1 MIVASLILVKTIS
14 HYKNHID
21 KSQSFQ
27 APEAIAQNGVI
38 EGYNIWFRTSHIDV
52 ATNRT
57 ILYNETFELLVYLIS
72 SDTEEGTPLQYN
84 LTNLDGGTS
93 YDVVLQAFTL
103 IGNGPG
109 SDIVT
114 AEAKKREYMYCITV
128 IVIAFLIMLY
138 Y

>member
-1 MIVASLILVKTIS
+1 MIVAIFILVITIS
-14 HYKNHID
+14 HCKNHID

-38 EGYNIWFRTSHIDV
+38 EGYNIWFRTSRIDV
-52 ATNRT
+52 ATNGSL
-57 ILYNETFELLVYLIS
+57 LYNETFELLVYLIS

-114 AEAKKREYMYCITV
+114 AEAKKRE
-128 IVIAFLIMLY
+128 
-138 Y
+138 